1 MPNQSVSPDRVFE
14 RAPTVS
20 ADADGGTSS
29 NVVVPAENRSQKA
42 FFRFLKRAESNS
54 AVTESISRLRD
65 AIVVTAIGNKA
76 TNSGTIIALTGARG
90 GEGTSAISLLLALS
104 LGSCSHRRIAWLD
117 GNFDG
122 ERFAGLSNV
131 LELSKNPIKFK
142 KGASVLTGYSS
153 RSQANVVFLKNS
165 GAEKC
170 LDFFS
175 DKRLALLLSEVRQQ
189 FDFTVIDIPPLTR
202 ETAGLFLVPLV
213 DHLYLVGVPRRTSY
227 REIQKC
233 VSTAKQAGGAISG
246 MILNKQQTPV
256 WSRMFWKD
264 FFLP

>member
-1 MPNQSVSPDRVFE
+1 MPTQSVSPDRVYQ
-14 RAPTVS
+14 RVPTVS

-42 FFRFLKRAESNS
+42 FFHFLNRAESNS
-54 AVTESISRLRD
+54 AVTESISHLRD

-76 TNSGTIIALTGARG
+76 TNGTIIALTGARG
-90 GEGTSAISLLLALS
+90 SEGASAISLLLARS
-104 LGSCSHRRIAWLD
+104 LGNCSNRRIAWID

-122 ERFAGLSNV
+122 ERFARLSKI
-131 LELSKNPIKFK
+131 LELSQNPIKFK
-142 KGASVLTGYSS
+142 KGASVLTGHSS
-153 RSQANVVFLKNS
+153 RSQSNVSFLKHS

-175 DKRLALLLSEVRQQ
+175 DRRLALLLSEVRQQ
-189 FDFTVIDIPPLTR
+189 FDFTVIDMPPLTR
-202 ETAGLFLVPLV
+202 GTSGLFLIPLV
-213 DHLYLVGVPRRTSY
+213 DHLYLVGVLRRTTYS
-227 REIQKC
+227 EIEKC

-246 MILNKQQTPV
+246 MILNKQRTPV